1 MNIFKF
7 RRGVLRVF
15 WPFIRPYS
23 WKIGLALV
31 ILLLDTLADLASPWP
46 IKLIFDNVLLGK
58 HLHQPWSRIIPQA
71 LAQNHLLFFSMLCAT
86 LLLLALISAGATY
99 MGMRLLATAG
109 QLVIFRLRCA
119 LFAHLQQLTPA
130 FYDQQRLGHLITRLT
145 SDIQSIQDM
154 LVAAL
159 PLLLFNVMLVVGM
172 LVVLLMIN
180 LSFGLLGLVSAF
192 IVYLVLRRY
201 LRAIKQMA
209 RQTRHSESDANAV
222 VQENLRGIRV
232 VQAFGLESYTQ
243 QQYEEHT
250 RKALHFGTIA
260 ARLQSGL
267 PSVVSLMT
275 DTANLAALT
284 LGGILVMLG
293 HISIGD
299 LLLFSAYLRT
309 LYSPLR
315 QMGKFSNTLTR
326 ASASAERVADLLETA
341 PVIVDSPTALSIPR
355 LQGAITFQH
364 VSFSYNQKR
373 SALQNISFNIF
384 PGMKVALVGHSGAG
398 KSSILHLIQRF
409 YDPQEGQ
416 ILLDGRDI
424 RDFTLASLRQ
434 HIALVPQEPMLFRA
448 SVRENIAYGRPGAS
462 EAEVIAAAQQAYA
475 DEFIRRLPQGYDTML
490 EEGGV
495 GLSGGQRQRLA
506 IARAILRQAPL
517 LLLDEPTVGLDAQ
530 SEQLVVAAL
539 ERLMAGRTTLV
550 SAHRLSTIQ
559 RADLILVLYK
569 GRIVEAG
576 TPAQLLAV
584 HGHYYQFYTLQ
595 FGAQEPWSPVQ
606 PEVSPFND
614 TGPVLYSHQ
623 AVARRQFK
631 WPFGL

>member
-1 MNIFKF
+1 MNSFKL

-15 WPFIRPYS
+15 WPYLRPYI

-58 HLHQPWSRIIPQA
+58 HLHQPWSLIIPQA
-71 LAQNHLLFFSMLCAT
+71 LAQNHRLFFSVLCAT
-86 LLLLALISAGATY
+86 LLLLALISAGSTY
-99 MGMRLLATAG
+99 MGMRMLATTG
-109 QLVIFRLRCA
+109 QLVIFRLRSA
-119 LFAHLQQLTPA
+119 LFAHLQLLSPA
-130 FYDQQRLGHLITRLT
+130 FYDRQRLGNLLTRLT

-154 LVAAL
+154 LVTAL
-159 PLLLFNVMLVVGM
+159 PLLLFNVMLVAGM
-172 LVVLLMIN
+172 LVVLLLIN
-180 LSFGLLGLVSAF
+180 RSFGLLGLVSAF

-209 RQTRHSESDANAV
+209 RQTRRCESDANAV

-243 QQYEEHT
+243 QRYEEHT
-250 RKALHFGTIA
+250 KKALHFGTIA

-275 DTANLAALT
+275 DTGNLAALT
-284 LGGILVMLG
+284 IGGILVMLG
-293 HISIGD
+293 QISIGD

-309 LYSPLR
+309 MYSPLR

-326 ASASAERVADLLETA
+326 ASASAERVVDLLETA
-341 PVIVDSPTALSIPR
+341 PAIVDAPTALTVPR
-355 LQGAITFQH
+355 VIGALAFQQ
-364 VSFSYNQKR
+364 VSFSYHQKR
-373 SALQNISFNIF
+373 SALQEISFNMY
-384 PGMKVALVGHSGAG
+384 PGMMVALVGHSGAG

-409 YDPQEGQ
+409 YDPQKGQ
-416 ILLDGRDI
+416 ILIDGRDI
-424 RDFTLASLRQ
+424 RTFTLASLRQ
-434 HIALVPQEPMLFRA
+434 QIALVPQEPMLFRA
-448 SVRENIAYGRPGAS
+448 SVCENIAYGRTGVS

-475 DEFIRRLPQGYDTML
+475 DEFIRRLPHGYDTLL
-490 EEGGV
+490 EENGG

-530 SEQLVVAAL
+530 SEQIVVKAL
-539 ERLMAGRTTLV
+539 ERLMAGRTTIV

-559 RADLILVLYK
+559 RADLILVLDK
-569 GRIVEAG
+569 GHIIEAG
-576 TPAQLLAV
+576 TPAQLLAA
-584 HGHYYQFYTLQ
+584 HGYYYQFYTLQ
-595 FGAQEPWSPVQ
+595 FGTQEP
-606 PEVSPFND
+606 
-614 TGPVLYSHQ
+614 
-623 AVARRQFK
+623 QFH
-631 WPFGL
+631 LL